1 MEINKQSQP
10 LSIVIATVGRPY
22 FLAALIAS
30 VELHAPEGSEILVV
44 NNRTGSSQNI
54 TAEAESLLLKIQSQI
69 EIRFLTM
76 TERGLS
82 AARNFGAQN
91 SKFDVVHF
99 LDDECLVT
107 KETYSGLTDFRNS
120 SDSLGFGGYISLQL
134 EAWHEYQLTTQS
146 LQQHT
151 NPSQTNL
158 KNMVAGGN
166 LFVLKDEFI
175 KLGGFRE
182 DLGRGSGNI
191 EVGEDTEFAQRV
203 IDSGSKLFFM
213 RESTVFHGERPTR
226 NRVWHLKNFFHV
238 GRLTAFMSLQSVKN
252 QKVHP
257 QVQGINSYKR
267 LKQRKL
273 LEVIFFLMGYVFQR
287 IKPRRGSLSEAPS
300 TRF

>member
-30 VELHAPEGSEILVV
+30 LELHAPKESEIIVV
-44 NNRTGSSQNI
+44 NNRTNSTQNI
-54 TAEAESLLLKIQSQI
+54 TIEAERLLLNIQSQLD
-69 EIRFLTM
+69 IRFLTM
-76 TERGLS
+76 TERGVS
-82 AARNFGAQN
+82 AARNYGVQN
-91 SKFDVVHF
+91 SKFDVIHF

-107 KETYSGLTDFRNS
+107 KETYSGLSDFIS
-120 SDSLGFGGYISLQL
+120 SGDSLGFGGYVPLHL
-134 EAWHEYQLTTQS
+134 EGWHEYELTTQS
-146 LQQHT
+146 LQHHANT
-151 NPSQTNL
+151 SQTNL

-175 KLGGFRE
+175 ELGGFRE

-191 EVGEDTEFAQRV
+191 EVGEEPEFAQRV

-213 RESTVFHGERPTR
+213 RESTVFHGERPSR

-238 GRLTAFMSLQSVKN
+238 GRLAAFNSLQSVKD
-252 QKVHP
+252 QKVRP
-257 QVQGINSYKR
+257 EMPRINIYKR

-273 LEVIFFLMGYVFQR
+273 FEVIFFLMGYVFQR

>member
-1 MEINKQSQP
+1 MDSNRPAQP
-10 LSIVIATVGRPY
+10 LSIVISTVGRPY

-30 VELHAPEGSEILVV
+30 LELYAPKGSEIIVI
-44 NNRTGSSQNI
+44 NNRSDSSRI
-54 TAEAESLLLKIQSQI
+54 ETAEAERLLLKIQSQTDL
-69 EIRFLTM
+69 RFLTM

-82 AARNFGAQN
+82 AARNFGVHN

-120 SDSLGFGGYISLQL
+120 GDSLGFGGYISLRL
-134 EAWHEYQLTTQS
+134 EAWHKYDLTTQS
-146 LQQHT
+146 LQQHI
-151 NPSQTNL
+151 NPSQTHL

-182 DLGRGSGNI
+182 DLGRGSRNI

-203 IDSGSKLFFM
+203 IDSGSGLFFM
-213 RESTVFHGERPTR
+213 RESTVLHGERPSR
-226 NRVWHLKNFFHV
+226 NRLWGLKNFFHV
-238 GRLTAFMSLQSVKN
+238 GRLTAFTSLQSVGN
-252 QKVHP
+252 QKVRP
-257 QVQGINSYKR
+257 QMQEIAFYKR

-273 LEVIFFLMGYVFQR
+273 FELIFIFMGYCFQW
-287 IKPRRGSLSEAPS
+287 IS
-300 TRF
+300 TRNNRSKEKPAG